1 MNLTFGEK
9 FFVRK
14 REKSKK
20 KERKKKRKK
29 ERKKFIINIEGKS
42 WSQNEFEI
50 W

>member
-9 FFVRK
+9 LFVRK

-20 KERKKKRKK
+20 KVRKK